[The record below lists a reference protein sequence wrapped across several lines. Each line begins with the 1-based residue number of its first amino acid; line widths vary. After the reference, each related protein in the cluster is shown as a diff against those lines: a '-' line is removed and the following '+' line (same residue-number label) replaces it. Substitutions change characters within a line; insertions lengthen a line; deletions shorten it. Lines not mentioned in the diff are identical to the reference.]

1 MDISGI
7 MCTVGWP
14 RTHSIK
20 HFSKFIRN
28 GFSGILSTC
37 LYRLILAK
45 RTWTSTLWKNK
56 STSLAENL
64 LFRGVGFDLKK
75 FLDLLKD
82 ATVLEYQGGPVSG
95 IRTR

>member
-1 MDISGI
+1 MSQLMDISGI

-28 GFSGILSTC
+28 GFWGILSTC

-56 STSLAENL
+56 SKLST
-64 LFRGVGFDLKK
+64 FIDVRR
-75 FLDLLKD
+75 
-82 ATVLEYQGGPVSG
+82 
-95 IRTR
+95 IC